1 MHRVRLQ
8 SDRAETTQEGRDAV
22 RPPQTH
28 SRPRTAPIT
37 RPMWRSIRVHPRSHR
52 PEPPETGKAQ
62 AIYTDRRMRS
72 RDGNGR
78 IHQMKAAARNH
89 ARNPTAFS
97 TESAG
102 SGLSLLMRTYIRRA
116 AKPDIR
122 MSTKRPYTLLWW
134 AFARPVPP

>member
-1 MHRVRLQ
+1 MHRLRVQ
-8 SDRAETTQEGRDAV
+8 PDSPEAAQEGRDAL

-28 SRPRTAPIT
+28 SRPRTTPIT
-37 RPMWRSIRVHPRSHR
+37 RPMWRSRRIYPRSHR

-62 AIYTDRRMRS
+62 AIYTSRRMRS

-97 TESAG
+97 TESAQ
-102 SGLSLLMRTYIRRA
+102 SGLHLLVECATA
-116 AKPDIR
+116 AFFGDP
-122 MSTKRPYTLLWW
+122 W
-134 AFARPVPP
+134 